1 MDDECCSSGVVFGT
15 SVVWLFVS
23 DMGSGIECNSA
34 CTSLYCSL
42 WPWRHLSSCDSH
54 MLNIIPEL
62 IWSKL
67 YSTRPKN
74 ARVNFSLTQVSL
86 SLQLTAVPVCL
97 CNEWA
102 SQPLNTAI
110 SFTSLWIFLF
120 IVVCKALSLDF
131 AYVEN
136 LTESCPPFDLI
147 FFRSLI
153 FLSSCL

>member
-1 MDDECCSSGVVFGT
+1 MLFLRGCFWDQSC
-15 SVVWLFVS
+15 LAFVS

-34 CTSLYCSL
+34 CTSLYSCSL
-42 WPWRHLSSCDSH
+42 RPSRHLPSCDSH
-54 MLNIIPEL
+54 MLHIIPEL

-67 YSTRPKN
+67 YSTSPKN
-74 ARVNFSLTQVSL
+74 ARDNFSLTPVSL
-86 SLQLTAVPVCL
+86 SLQLTTVPVCL

-110 SFTSLWIFLF
+110 SFASLWIFLF
-120 IVVCKALSLDF
+120 VVVCKALSLDF

-147 FFRSLI
+147 FFSSLI
-153 FLSSCL
+153 FLCSCL